1 MFGNMIFMDVEVQS
15 GFVGRGEETDK
26 VGVAVV
32 FEQIY
37 LAGFIDCEDAGP
49 DED

>member
-1 MFGNMIFMDVEVQS
+1 MIFVDVEIES
-15 GFVGRGEETDK
+15 GFVGGGEETDK

-32 FEQIY
+32 FEEVY

-49 DED
+49 DEY